1 MVMDLRQLRQ
11 LVTIAELGSYRRAA
25 ETLHIAQ
32 PALSVSIQKLEHMV
46 GAQLLERGT
55 RGVTLTGAGQALIAD
70 ARRALYHADQARQ
83 AARRVALGEWG
94 TLRLGFVGSAT
105 YTLLPRLLPAFRA
118 ACPDVALE
126 LREDST
132 VGLLA
137 MLRGGEIDAALV
149 RGPTVEDALLASWAL
164 ERDDLILAV
173 PTDHPL
179 AGGVE
184 DCAAAGA
191 ATAGAAAAGRA
202 GAVPLCSARG
212 EDFVVYSPEKVPGLH
227 GVIQA
232 LCRDAGFSP
241 RISQEAIQVQT
252 VVSLVASGM
261 GVALVPGVARFYT
274 TPHVAFVPL
283 TDPGARG
290 ALALSLVTHREGA
303 NAAVLRLR
311 DCMAPCAAA
320 A

>member
-25 ETLHIAQ
+25 EVLHIAQ
-32 PALSVSIQKLEHMV
+32 PALSVSIQKLEHLV
-46 GAQLLERGT
+46 GVQLLERGT
-55 RGVTLTGAGQALIAD
+55 RGVTLTPAGQALVTD

-83 AARRVALGEWG
+83 AARRVGLGEWG

-118 ACPDVALE
+118 ACPEVDLE

-137 MLRGGEIDAALV
+137 LLRSGEIDAALV
-149 RGPTVEDALLASWAL
+149 RGPTAEDPLLSSWVL
-164 ERDDLILAV
+164 ERDDLILAA
-173 PTDHPL
+173 PRGHPL
-179 AGGVE
+179 ARGE
-184 DCAAAGA
+184 S
-191 ATAGAAAAGRA
+191 
-202 GAVPLCSARG
+202 VPLCAARG
-212 EDFVVYSPEKVPGLH
+212 ETFVVYSPKMVPGLH
-227 GVIQA
+227 GVTQE
-232 LCRDAGFSP
+232 LCRSAGFSP
-241 RISQEAIQVQT
+241 RIGQEAIQVQT

-261 GVALVPGVARFYT
+261 GVALVPGVARVYT
-274 TPHVAFVPL
+274 TPHVVFVPL
-283 TDPGARG
+283 TDPRAHG

-311 DCMAPCAAA
+311 DCLAPGESAVAA
-320 A
+320 